1 MSGKLQTFISIKLP
15 VFNAWRIS
23 IPAIILIVLGILF
36 VVSPWTIAPVCE
48 VNGMFAQDREQQDS
62 AHALRVDCA
71 CPRVGMGAVTI
82 LPGLLL
88 MFSQSAE
95 TKRIIGLFGV
105 ALGVLTILFPLY
117 ITKMCA
123 LADRPCNLL
132 TNPVLVIL
140 GIATIAV
147 SCWVIYDAQKNMA

>member
-1 MSGKLQTFISIKLP
+1 MK
-15 VFNAWRIS
+15 IS
-23 IPAIILIVLGILF
+23 IPAIILIVLGILL

-48 VNGMFAQDREQQDS
+48 VNGMYAQLANGKTLPMPCGWTARAE
-62 AHALRVDCA
+62 
-71 CPRVGMGAVTI
+71 VGMGVLTI
-82 LPGLLL
+82 LAGLLL
-88 MFSQSAE
+88 TFSQSAE
-95 TKRIIGLFGV
+95 TKRMIGLFSI

-123 LADRPCNLL
+123 LADHPCNLL
-132 TNPVLVIL
+132 TKPVLVIL